1 MNYHF
6 RIISNESEK
15 FIFEILIDSD
25 AYFIDF
31 HKFIQEKLNFDK
43 SQITSFFIT
52 DYEWNKDLEITL
64 LDMMDGEGENL
75 VMDKVRLN
83 ELINNKKQRLLY
95 VFDMFS
101 DRLLFI
107 ELIDINNKKI
117 KTPACLRLEGEPPKP
132 VADNFDNEETVEEEP
147 FENSLDER
155 FEDSYDDDF
164 DSDDYEL
171 DDFSSEQ
178 DDDYY

>member
-6 RIISNESEK
+6 RIISSESED
-15 FIFEILIDSD
+15 FIFEILIDSN
-25 AYFIDF
+25 AFFIDF
-31 HKFIQEKLNFDK
+31 HNFIQEKLNFDK

-52 DYEWNKDLEITL
+52 DQEWEKELEITL

-75 VMDKVRLN
+75 VMDKVPLN
-83 ELINNKKQRLLY
+83 QLITSKKQRLLY
-95 VFDMFS
+95 AFDLFS
-101 DRLLFI
+101 DRHLFI

-132 VADNFDNEETVEEEP
+132 VSDDFDIDNEALTINEP
-147 FENSLDER
+147 FDDT
-155 FEDSYDDDF
+155 FEESF
-164 DSDDYEL
+164 DSDDY
-171 DDFSSEQ
+171 DSDGYDNNDFSSAY